1 MKMRRFSRV
10 LLLLGCAMAPATA
23 AAQLT
28 TGTISGT
35 VQDSSGG
42 VLPGVTVVLV
52 RPGVIGAN
60 QTALTNE
67 RGLYQFTRLVPGTYG
82 VRAELA
88 GFTPAVREN
97 IIINAD
103 TTVRADLT
111 MVVGGLSDEITVSA
125 ETPLLDT
132 TSTLTQTVL
141 DRQVLDKIP
150 SGNDLWSIGRSVPGV
165 TMTTYDV
172 GGSNSYQ
179 ASFPTSHGS
188 VAAENKYLI
197 DGMDVSSA
205 NFVGAGI
212 LTYYDTM
219 MFEEVNY
226 QVGGASAENS
236 QGGVVMNMVTKT
248 GTNQFLGSIMM
259 SGSNRHLQ
267 SSNVTPDLRRDLLAN
282 VPPNVLAANPN
293 IEPGNKILDMYDTAF
308 ALSGPI
314 IRNRLW
320 FASTLRLQSLNQL
333 QVGTYNP
340 DGTQAIDDNKIKN
353 GSIKTSWQASQGNQ
367 VHFTFNRNL
376 KYRYHRRGSGT
387 FVEDRASTL
396 QDQPTNVYQ
405 AKWTSVMSPTMILD
419 VSSSLQK
426 GVTPSRHQKEVQPG
440 DIPRRDLVT
449 LVSSVAAPTYS
460 LNPQYK
466 GVFNASIS
474 YFAGKHDIKAG
485 YQFVRG
491 MSRRNAYSMSHYP
504 SGLLARYRN
513 DVPDSVLVYNAPY
526 DTRSYF
532 HDNALFIQDRW
543 TPGRKLTV
551 NMGLRIQ
558 KSFGWTPPVCQ
569 PENVFIAGQC
579 FDAVRGFPDY
589 LDLAPRFGLV
599 YDLFGDGQTALK
611 FAANRYH
618 LSIGGGF
625 IDRLNPVTLKSETRP
640 WTDRNRDLIP
650 QLDELGQGTGFNLGT
665 TNRYN
670 PDVKRARSDEFT
682 IELERQLFGDIVLSI
697 GYTHRR
703 IREQVGARNMAVP
716 LESYIP
722 IEVTERVSG
731 RTVTVYNQHPST
743 RGRFDVLWDNA
754 PELDTDFNGVDIT
767 FNRRLKDRWMLMG
780 GLSLGRNVGD
790 TYSETSD
797 LNNPNFTFRRGVG
810 EYDVPVG
817 FKMSAL
823 YELPYGL
830 QVSGKAQHFSGF
842 PEAHT
847 VLVTS
852 QTVALT
858 QVSQSVRVTETG
870 ETRRPSVN
878 MIDLRFSKPI
888 GLGGNRRIEPALDIF
903 NVTNANAIQD
913 RVTQL
918 GPAFGRA
925 TEILRGR
932 VFRLG
937 FYLTF

>member
-1 MKMRRFSRV
+1 MRSMLRV
-10 LLLLGCAMAPATA
+10 LLSFAFAFTPAA
-23 AAQLT
+23 ATAQLT

-35 VQDSSGG
+35 VQDSSGA
-42 VLPGVTVVLV
+42 VLPGVTVTLV

-60 QTALTNE
+60 QTTVTDQ
-67 RGLYQFTRLVPGTYG
+67 RGIYQFTRLVPGTYG

-88 GFTPAVREN
+88 GFTPIAREN
-97 IIINAD
+97 IFVNAD
-103 TTVRADLT
+103 ATVRSDLQ
-111 MVVGGLSDEITVSA
+111 MAVGGLSDVVTVSA

-141 DRQVLDKIP
+141 ERQVLDKIP
-150 SGNDLWSIGRSVPGV
+150 SGNDLWSIGRAVPGV
-165 TMTTYDV
+165 IMTTYDV

-236 QGGVVMNMVTKT
+236 QGGVVMNMVTRT
-248 GTNQFLGSIMM
+248 GTNQLRGSVMM

-282 VPPNVLAANPN
+282 VPAKVLAANPD
-293 IEPGNKILDMYDTAF
+293 IQPGNKILDMYDTSF
-308 ALSGPI
+308 ALSGPFM
-314 IRNRLW
+314 RDRFW

-333 QVGTYNP
+333 QIGSYNP
-340 DGTQAIDDNKIKN
+340 DGSQAIDDNKIKN
-353 GSIKTSWQASQGNQ
+353 GSAKVSWQASQGNQ
-367 VHFTFNRNL
+367 IHFTFNRNL
-376 KYRYHRRGSGT
+376 KYRYHRRDGGT

-405 AKWTSVMSPTMILD
+405 AKWTSVMSPKMIVD

-426 GVTPSRHQKEVQPG
+426 GVTPSREQNQVQPG
-440 DIPRRDLVT
+440 DIPRLDLVT

-466 GVFNASIS
+466 GVLNASTS
-474 YFAGKHDIKAG
+474 YFAGQHDIKTG

-491 MSRRNAYSMSHYP
+491 MSRRSAYSMSHYP
-504 SGLLARYRN
+504 AGLLARYRN

-532 HDNALFIQDRW
+532 HEHAVFIQDKW
-543 TPGRKLTV
+543 TPGRRVTV
-551 NMGLRIQ
+551 NLGLRLQ

-569 PENVFIAGQC
+569 PENIFIAGQC
-579 FDAVRGFPDY
+579 FDEVRGFPDY

-599 YDLFGDGQTALK
+599 YDVFGDGKTALK

-625 IDRLNPVTLKSETRP
+625 IDRLNPVTLKSEQRA
-640 WTDRNRDLIP
+640 WTDRNRDLVP
-650 QLDELGQGTGFNLGT
+650 QLDELGPGTGFNLGT
-665 TNRYN
+665 TNRYD
-670 PDVKRARSDEFT
+670 PDVKRARSDEFSV
-682 IELERQLFGDIVLSI
+682 ELERQIVGDIVLSV

-703 IREQVGARNMAVP
+703 IRDQVGPRNVAVP
-716 LESYIP
+716 LDSYIP
-722 IEVTERVSG
+722 LQVIERVSG
-731 RTVTVYNQHPST
+731 QSVTVYNQDPST

-754 PELDTDFNGVDIT
+754 PELDTDFNGVDIS
-767 FNRRLKDRWMLMG
+767 FNRRLKNRWMLMG
-780 GLSLGRNVGD
+780 GVSLGRNIGD

-797 LNNPNFTFRRGVG
+797 LNNPNFTFRRGVTQ
-810 EYDVPVG
+810 YDVPVG
-817 FKMSAL
+817 FKVSAL

-830 QVSGKAQHFSGF
+830 QLSGKAQHFSGF
-842 PEAHT
+842 PEAHS

-870 ETRRPSVN
+870 ETRLPSVN
-878 MIDLRFSKPI
+878 MIDLRVSKWI
-888 GLGGNRRIEPALDIF
+888 SLGGNTRIEPALDVF
-903 NVTNANAIQD
+903 NVTNANAIQS

-918 GPAFGRA
+918 GPTFGRA
-925 TEILRGR
+925 SEILRGR

-937 FYLTF
+937 FYLNF